1 MCLSGP
7 YVWAFGAVAKIA
19 YMVVV
24 GKAAP
29 DPAADFN
36 GNGAVDIG
44 DTAKIAYYFRRE
56 ALGAVIGIGRG
67 KVPFYLL
74 MRQFRESS
82 PLPCWFAELMKHK
95 CNIGPTRK

>member
-44 DTAKIAYYFRRE
+44 DAAKIACYFVGKIP
-56 ALGAVIGIGRG
+56 AL
-67 KVPFYLL
+67 
-74 MRQFRESS
+74 
-82 PLPCWFAELMKHK
+82 
-95 CNIGPTRK
+95 